1 MTANKLRPLYALA
14 AILLAP
20 LVSADVQQK
29 LYVLSSL
36 GSDVT
41 VIDVASNKVI
51 GTIEVGDRPHG
62 IAAPRAQDRLFVA
75 VEYDNALVVIDP
87 VHDKV
92 IKTYNFFGNRPNEID
107 VTADGRFVYLPILG
121 HGVYEVFDT
130 EREAIVARIA
140 TNGFPHNVVLAPD
153 DRYAYL
159 SPMDRGNT
167 SAETIAEAG
176 FPTTLNN
183 KIYVVDVA
191 HHEVVA
197 TIPTQDAPR
206 PIAISPDGNWLY
218 VNVDGLQGFLVLDLN
233 KRQQVARVEYQLTA
247 QEQARPSRSH
257 GIVATPDGTEVWT
270 SDVNLGLVFVFDVTQ
285 SPPVQVARIENDG
298 PVYWMTMTPDGRTL
312 YVASAESD
320 TVTVFDV
327 ASRTRT
333 TSIQLPRGK
342 SPKRLLV
349 LSVDNSDRE

>member
-1 MTANKLRPLYALA
+1 MTMNNLRHLCAA
-14 AILLAP
+14 TAILLANI
-20 LVSADVQQK
+20 VSADVQQK

-41 VIDVASNKVI
+41 VIDVASNTVI

-87 VHDKV
+87 VTDTV
-92 IKTYNFFGNRPNEID
+92 LKTYNLFGNRPNEID

-130 EREAIVARIA
+130 IQETIVARIA
-140 TNGFPHNVVLAPD
+140 TNGFPHNVVMAPD
-153 DRYAYL
+153 DKFAYL

-167 SAETIAEAG
+167 SAQAISDAG

-233 KRQQVARVEYQLTA
+233 KREQVARVKYRLSA

-257 GIVATPDGTEVWT
+257 GIVTTPDGAEVWT

-285 SPPVQVARIENDG
+285 NPPVEVARIENDG
-298 PVYWMTMTPDGRTL
+298 PVYWMTMTPDGKTL

-333 TSIQLPRGK
+333 TSIQLPKGK

-349 LSVDNSDRE
+349 LSVDSAG